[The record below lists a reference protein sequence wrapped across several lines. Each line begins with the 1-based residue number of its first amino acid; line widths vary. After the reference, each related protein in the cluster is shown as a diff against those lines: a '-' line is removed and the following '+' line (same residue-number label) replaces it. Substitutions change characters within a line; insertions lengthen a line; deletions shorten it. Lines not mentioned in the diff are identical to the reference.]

1 MNRSPELTQLLEK
14 YLKGICT
21 AEETKVVEDWYANLY
36 ENFQGSA
43 DQVPAFDKMKL
54 FKRIKQHADDFDH
67 YEKPRNNK
75 IFTLFTS
82 KIALGAIA
90 AMLILIIGINYLKP
104 LLGTET
110 NSAIAAKPDH
120 IELNNITAAI
130 VEHKLPDGSLVW
142 LKPGSSLVYDKIN
155 KDAEREVKFSGEAF
169 FEVAKDAAHPFIIQA
184 EEMKIKVV
192 GTSFN
197 VIAIPASRTFKVLV
211 VTGRVQVTARDK
223 SGTANSVFLM
233 PKQQASFNLN
243 SQKIVQSL
251 LTETQ
256 LKKQYWKPFTLNFS
270 DDATMGMVAAEL
282 EKAFNVKVRFSN
294 PDIVNCHLKVDFNNQ
309 QLPEIINYLE
319 KLLDVTCEMTDGGTL
334 EITGEGCAK

>member
-1 MNRSPELTQLLEK
+1 MNRSPELPQLLEK

-21 AEETKVVEDWYANLY
+21 PEENRIVEDWYANLD
-36 ENFQGSA
+36 EHSHVWA
-43 DQVPAFDKMKL
+43 DEVPAFDKMKL
-54 FKRIKQHADDFDH
+54 FERIKQHADDFDH
-67 YEKPRNNK
+67 YEKPRNSR

-104 LLGTET
+104 LHITE
-110 NSAIAAKPDH
+110 NHSGFAARYSR
-120 IELNNITAAI
+120 IELNNNTAAT
-130 VEHKLPDGSLVW
+130 VENKLPDGSFVW
-142 LKPGSSLVYDKIN
+142 LKPGSSLVYEKRN
-155 KDAEREVKFSGEAF
+155 KDAEREVKFTGEAF

-197 VIAIPASRTFKVLV
+197 VIALPASRTFKVLV

-256 LKKQYWKPFTLNFS
+256 IKKQYWKPFTLNFT
-270 DDATMGMVAAEL
+270 DDATVGMVATEL

-294 PDIVNCHLKVDFNNQ
+294 PDIANCHLKVDFNNQ